1 MGAYEGLLA
10 RAVADPA
17 VRGVILTGSMA
28 RGMATVHSDHDVIVV
43 VDERG
48 GQWTRTRKTSDMDE
62 IICTVDELADTSN
75 VWERYVY
82 RGARVLLD
90 RLDGRIAALAQA
102 QATLTPTETAEWSRE
117 YLDGYVNFIYRAAK
131 NHRDGRADLARL
143 EEMESVS
150 WFLFTLFALHG
161 RVRPYNKYLR
171 WELETYPLGEPWD
184 AATLPVRVA
193 DDPAG
198 LFPDLERLARD
209 RGHGDVLDAWGAELD
224 LLRRR

>member
-1 MGAYEGLLA
+1 MGAYEDLLA
-10 RAVADPA
+10 RAEADPA
-17 VRGVILTGSMA
+17 VRGVILTGSAA

-43 VDERG
+43 VDERA
-48 GQWTRTRKTSDMDE
+48 GQWIRSRKQPALDE
-62 IICTVDELADTSN
+62 IVFTVDELADTSN
-75 VWERYVY
+75 IWERYAF

-90 RLDGRIAALAQA
+90 RLDGRIAALVHA
-102 QATLTPTETAEWSRE
+102 QATLTSAETAEWSRE

-184 AATLPVRVA
+184 AATLPLRVA

-198 LFPDLERLARD
+198 LFPDLEKLARE
-209 RGHGDVLDAWGAELD
+209 RGHGDVLDAWGGELD
-224 LLRRR
+224 LLR